1 MNSTAIDVPRYR
13 RGDSEAA
20 GEVARPGVPS
30 PIRPSVHQDGRH
42 TTLHHMSIRGW
53 LLTFTFWTL
62 VGLFQGSSW
71 ALAPGMPGAD
81 QPARLFAIA
90 LCNAYVWAFLT
101 PLVLRQGAWA
111 FREREAR
118 WRRVPVVVGTML
130 FVSAVVAVIAFTVHR
145 LVLPVATT
153 ARPDVSG
160 WMLVWNLGRWYGQ
173 QVAEFGAIIVVAVA
187 VEMRRAFHAREREA
201 TDLQARASQLQA
213 ERAELDAHTAQLQAQ
228 SAELQAQL
236 AEARLSVLRAR
247 LNPHFLFNTLNAVSA
262 LVAKNPRGVRDMIA
276 LLSELLRHALAES
289 SEQEIP
295 LRDELRL
302 MRLYLEILEIRYQGQ
317 LRTEIA
323 VDPDV
328 HDALVPNLVLQPLV
342 ENAMKHGIDRAGGHG
357 SIVVRARRK
366 GDALELVVEDT
377 GPGEHPGPQS
387 DASGVGL
394 SLTRGR
400 LAELYGEAQQ
410 LQLEPRA
417 SGGMRAVI
425 AMPYH
430 TSADLRAVE
439 AGARA

>member
-1 MNSTAIDVPRYR
+1 MSSAVIDIPMHR
-13 RGDSEAA
+13 RGAGEAA
-20 GEVARPGVPS
+20 ADGARPGGPS
-30 PIRPSVHQDGRH
+30 AVGPSVHQNGRYM
-42 TTLHHMSIRGW
+42 TLHPMGTRGW
-53 LLTFTFWTL
+53 LLTFTIWTL
-62 VGLFQGSSW
+62 VGLFQGSTW
-71 ALAPGMPGAD
+71 ALSPGMPGAD

-90 LCNAYVWAFLT
+90 LCNAYVWALLT

-118 WRRVPVVVGTML
+118 WRRMLVVVGTML
-130 FVSAVVAVIAFTVHR
+130 VVSAVVAVIALTVHR
-145 LVLPVATT
+145 LLQPVATT
-153 ARPDVSG
+153 ARPNVSG
-160 WMLVWNLGRWYGQ
+160 WMTVWHLGRWYGQ
-173 QVAEFGAIIVVAVA
+173 QVAEFAAIIVVAVA
-187 VEMRRAFHAREREA
+187 VETRRAFHAREREA
-201 TDLQARASQLQA
+201 ADLQARASQLQA

-289 SEQEIP
+289 SEQQIP

-302 MRLYLEILEIRYQGQ
+302 LRLYLEILEIRYQGQ
-317 LRTEIA
+317 LRTEIT

-328 HDALVPNLVLQPLV
+328 HVALVPNLVLQPLV

-357 SIVVRARRK
+357 SIVVRARRT
-366 GDALELVVEDT
+366 GDALELIVEDT
-377 GPGEHPGPQS
+377 GPGEHPGPPCG
-387 DASGVGL
+387 ASGVGL
-394 SLTRGR
+394 ALTRER
-400 LAELYGEAQQ
+400 LLELYGDAQQ
-410 LQLEPRA
+410 LQLEPLA

-425 AMPYH
+425 TIPYH

-439 AGARA
+439 AGATS